1 MDFQK
6 ICDGIAAM
14 TCVVSVEKLE
24 GGGYG
29 KICLVAGNKS
39 YIDSVEHPMP
49 GVRMLKDKFEPNTEY
64 TCYMTRDLNFE
75 DFCYRSAVE
84 KKCLHSYAHPD
95 RYDVWFNMTFLPVD
109 AEDGNICYC
118 TYTMEINMVAD
129 SKRLS
134 NVSGEV
140 AGAVLETC
148 IKLRG
153 TSDFDQTINEV
164 IGDIREL
171 CKAEYCCILLTDP
184 VERRCWV
191 LGEDVEDKSS
201 LLSMK
206 EYVDDKFYNIVE
218 TWEDTISGSNC
229 LIVKNR
235 QDMEVVRERNPI
247 WVESLESAGVET
259 IVLFSLKSRNELLG
273 YIWAINFNAE
283 DAGMIKETLELTTF
297 ILASELAN
305 HMLVDRLK
313 VLSSRDM
320 LTGVNNRNEMN
331 NLVDEISRE
340 GDQQNTS
347 IGIVF
352 TDLNGLKTVNDV
364 HGHAAGDRLLKDAA
378 SALRE
383 VFSEKMIYRAG
394 GDEFTV
400 IIPAIKEKELSKK
413 VKELRKASGNYE
425 GVTFAIGY
433 SIAENS
439 SDIHRAL
446 READERM
453 YEDKEN
459 YYIEHPD
466 KRRVNLIG
474 N

>member
-39 YIDSVEHPMP
+39 YIDSIEHPMP
-49 GVRMLKDKFEPNTEY
+49 GVRMLKDKFEPNSEY
-64 TCYMTRDLNFE
+64 TCYMARDLNFE

-247 WVESLESAGVET
+247 WVESLESA
-259 IVLFSLKSRNELLG
+259 
-273 YIWAINFNAE
+273 
-283 DAGMIKETLELTTF
+283 
-297 ILASELAN
+297 
-305 HMLVDRLK
+305 
-313 VLSSRDM
+313 
-320 LTGVNNRNEMN
+320 
-331 NLVDEISRE
+331 
-340 GDQQNTS
+340 
-347 IGIVF
+347 
-352 TDLNGLKTVNDV
+352 
-364 HGHAAGDRLLKDAA
+364 
-378 SALRE
+378 
-383 VFSEKMIYRAG
+383 
-394 GDEFTV
+394 
-400 IIPAIKEKELSKK
+400 
-413 VKELRKASGNYE
+413 
-425 GVTFAIGY
+425 
-433 SIAENS
+433 
-439 SDIHRAL
+439 
-446 READERM
+446 
-453 YEDKEN
+453 
-459 YYIEHPD
+459 
-466 KRRVNLIG
+466 
-474 N
+474 

>member
-29 KICLVAGNKS
+29 KIRLVTGNRS
-39 YIDSVEHPMP
+39 YIDSIEHPAP
-49 GVRMLKDKFEPNTEY
+49 GVRMLTDKFVPNTEY

-75 DFCYRSAVE
+75 DFCYRAAVE
-84 KKCLHSYAHPD
+84 KKCLHSYVHPD

-118 TYTMEINMVAD
+118 TYTMEINVEAD
-129 SKRLS
+129 TKRLS
-134 NVSGEV
+134 NVN
-140 AGAVLETC
+140 ADTAAAVLETC
-148 IKLRG
+148 IRFRG
-153 TSDFDQTINEV
+153 TRNFNQTAYEV
-164 IGDIREL
+164 IKDIRQI

-184 VERRCWV
+184 VERTCWV
-191 LGEDVEDKSS
+191 LGEDMEDRSG
-201 LLSMK
+201 LLSMNA
-206 EYVDDKFYNIVE
+206 YVDKKFYDIVD
-218 TWEDTISGSNC
+218 TWEGTISGSNC

-235 QDMEVVRERNPI
+235 QDMEVVKERNPV
-247 WVESLESAGVET
+247 WYESLESAGVET

-297 ILASELAN
+297 ILASEIAN

-331 NLVDEISRE
+331 NLVDEFCKQRDKE
-340 GDQQNTS
+340 NAE
-347 IGIVF
+347 IGVVF
-352 TDLNGLKTVNDV
+352 TDLNGLKTINDMN
-364 HGHAAGDRLLKDAA
+364 GHAAGDKLLKDAA
-378 SALRE
+378 NALRE
-383 VFSEKMIYRAG
+383 VFSEKTIYRAG
-394 GDEFTV
+394 GDEFTI
-400 IIPAIKEKELSKK
+400 IIPGITEKELARKVRALRRASKK
-413 VKELRKASGNYE
+413 YDNV
-425 GVTFAIGY
+425 VFAIGF
-433 SIAENS
+433 SIAKGAAN
-439 SDIHRAL
+439 IHAAL

-459 YYIEHPD
+459 YYIEHPE
-466 KRRVNLIG
+466 KRRINLSRI
-474 N
+474 